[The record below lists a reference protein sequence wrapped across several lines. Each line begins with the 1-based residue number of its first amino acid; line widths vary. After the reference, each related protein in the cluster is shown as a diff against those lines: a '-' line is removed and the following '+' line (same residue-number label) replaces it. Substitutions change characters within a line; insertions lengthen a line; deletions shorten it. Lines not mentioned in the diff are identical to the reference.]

1 MHRTRIHN
9 FMLKIVYH
17 IIFFFHFSLLV
28 QLARDLQ
35 TDFYRHFKDFFDL
48 LVQLLSRYTQ
58 DSEILESTFVCLSY
72 IFKFL
77 WRYLVKDIRL
87 VFG

>member
-1 MHRTRIHN
+1 
-9 FMLKIVYH
+9 MLH
-17 IIFFFHFSLLV
+17 IILFFYFSLLV

-58 DSEILESTFVCLSY
+58 DSEILESTFVCLAY